1 MGTEG
6 RNEPMKKEKFKRSI
20 SDERVHHGKV
30 HHIKKLS
37 PMEDADDEYD
47 YEDFEAVPDIVYF
60 EKLQTAWSGLCYN
73 ITVDFHIIG
82 RPFFHLKFS
91 ESLDS
96 KDIPV
101 PKIYLT
107 SYE

>member
-1 MGTEG
+1 
-6 RNEPMKKEKFKRSI
+6 MKLCFWSKLKFIQK
-20 SDERVHHGKV
+20 
-30 HHIKKLS
+30 
-37 PMEDADDEYD
+37 
-47 YEDFEAVPDIVYF
+47 IVYF

-107 SYE
+107 SYENAEGIIGHRWNNGEEYHTVLEGSVS